1 MSALATVLIPLIL
14 ALMLAAPAALRELS
28 YRLAPWAPL
37 LLLWPWASAGEIA
50 LDWPLLGLGLALD
63 EGSHP
68 LALLC
73 TVAWTLAGWLA
84 RDRIDRNR
92 RWFWSGWL
100 LALTG
105 MHLLLLA
112 DNLAT
117 FYVGYAI
124 LSLSAYLLVTHARSE
139 QAWRAGRIYL
149 IMALAGEAS
158 ILVGVLLLAGQLGNP
173 GFDELQQAA
182 DVLLNSSARWFLL
195 AGFAVKLGIIPLH
208 VWLPLAHP
216 VAPVPAS
223 AILSAVIVK
232 AGLLGCLRM
241 VPALATDP
249 LWLGHALL
257 VLGLLTT
264 FGGALL
270 GLAQSRIKT
279 VLAYST
285 ISQMGLIMSGF
296 SLLFLVPGEREAVLG
311 IIGLLALH
319 HGLNKLA
326 LFMSCANQ
334 PGSSRWRLTLFALPA
349 LALCAVPMS
358 TGFLAKTA
366 LKYELQS
373 SPAAAAAVFLL
384 TLSSTSTALLMWKA
398 FTLARRMNSA
408 DRKAVHPAWV
418 LAVLAAM
425 VLPWWTA
432 WQLGLDGILST
443 ASLIDGLWPL
453 LLAIVLVT
461 AHARSLPTARINLPE
476 GDLLAVV
483 ETLFKRWSSA
493 PDAGLR
499 FSLTRPSW
507 RLPLGRWLRQ
517 LEQAQRRLPVAGLIM
532 LLIGGLLWLL
542 IGFA

>member
-14 ALMLAAPAALRELS
+14 ALMLAAPAALRQLS
-28 YRLAPWAPL
+28 YWLAPWAPL
-37 LLLWPWASAGEIA
+37 LLLWPLASAGEIV

-63 EGSHP
+63 EGSRP

-73 TVAWTLAGWLA
+73 AVAWTLAGWLA

-112 DNLAT
+112 DKLAA

-158 ILVGVLLLAGQLGNP
+158 ILIGVLLLAGQLGNP
-173 GFDELQQAA
+173 SFDELRQAA
-182 DVLLNSSARWFLL
+182 DVLMGSSARWFLL

-223 AILSAVIVK
+223 AILSGVIVK

-257 VLGLLTT
+257 ALGLLTT

-270 GLAQSRIKT
+270 GLTQSRIKT

-285 ISQMGLIMSGF
+285 ISQMGLVLSGF
-296 SLLFLVPGEREAVLG
+296 SLLFLLPGERETILG

-326 LFMSCANQ
+326 LFMSCANE
-334 PGSSRWRLTLFALPA
+334 PGSSRWRLLLFALPA
-349 LALCAVPMS
+349 LALCAVPLS

-366 LKYELQS
+366 LKYALQS
-373 SPAAAAAVFLL
+373 TPASAATVVLL
-384 TLSSTSTALLMWKA
+384 TLSSMSTALLMWKA
-398 FTLARRMNSA
+398 FTLARQMKSN

-418 LAVLAAM
+418 LAVLAAII
-425 VLPWWTA
+425 LPWWSA
-432 WQLGLDGILST
+432 WQMGLEGTFST
-443 ASLIDGLWPL
+443 ANLIDGIWPL
-453 LLAIVLVT
+453 LLAISLVT
-461 AHARSLPTARINLPE
+461 LHARLLPAARINVPE
-476 GDLLAVV
+476 GDLLVAV
-483 ETLFKRWSSA
+483 ESLFKHRPSS
-493 PDAGLR
+493 PGAGLR
-499 FSLTRPSW
+499 FRPARPGW

-542 IGFA
+542 TEAA